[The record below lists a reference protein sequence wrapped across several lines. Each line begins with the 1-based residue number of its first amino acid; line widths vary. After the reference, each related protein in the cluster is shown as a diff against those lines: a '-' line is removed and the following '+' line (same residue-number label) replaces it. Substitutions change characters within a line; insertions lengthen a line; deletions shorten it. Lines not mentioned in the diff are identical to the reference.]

1 EYFAGRFYSE
11 IPEPGRVGADHDP
24 GFAAARGEY
33 DGRRRHRRLAGTH
46 RRLCP
51 QRRRLERKSLKL
63 IVAGCGRGTGF
74 LWKNNSPRSDIF
86 FRQNTCTPPATGR
99 FVSYSPWLKKSVHR
113 SPFPGLIPTANLKH
127 IVIVLRKVHRN
138 PFLQILR

>member
-1 EYFAGRFYSE
+1 
-11 IPEPGRVGADHDP
+11 RVGADYDP

-63 IVAGCGRGTGF
+63 IVAGSGRATVF
-74 LWKNNSPRSDIF
+74 LWKNNSLRSDIF
-86 FRQNTCTPPATGR
+86 FQQKTCTPPATGR
-99 FVSYSPWLKKSVHR
+99 LVSYSPWQENQSTEAPLR
-113 SPFPGLIPTANLKH
+113 SLLPKH
-127 IVIVLRKVHRN
+127 T
-138 PFLQILR
+138 